1 MIEIKIAKISLMRM
15 DRIQRNDRKRRERKT
30 ELKMKMKINI

>member
-15 DRIQRNDRKRRERKT
+15 DRIQGNDRKRKT
-30 ELKMKMKINI
+30 ELKMKINI